1 MRVLIVGATGLIGK
15 EIVRLLSPEHEVI
28 GASRNG
34 PDQSVDLT
42 DKASIVSMYQQ
53 LGDVDAVICTAGAAK
68 FAPLESLSDD
78 DFAFSLANKLM
89 GQVNLVRC
97 SVGHV
102 VQGGS
107 LTLTSGIL
115 AQHPMAGSTAVSIV
129 NAGVEAFARS
139 AALEMK
145 GKARVNVVSPGWV
158 SETLAAMG
166 QARSAGVP
174 AEAVAQAYKRSLLE
188 NITGEVIQV
197 AKW

>member
-115 AQHPMAGSTAVSIV
+115 AQYPMAGSAAVSIV

-139 AALEMK
+139 AALELK

-174 AEAVAQAYKRSLLE
+174 AEAVAQAYKRSMLE
-188 NITGEVIQV
+188 EITGEVIQV

>member
-1 MRVLIVGATGLIGK
+1 MRILLVGATGLLGK
-15 EIVRLLSPEHEVI
+15 EIVRLLSPDHQVI

-34 PDQSVDLT
+34 PDLSVDLAYKT
-42 DKASIVSMYQQ
+42 SIVSMYQQ
-53 LGDVDAVICTAGAAK
+53 LGTIDAVICAAGAAK

-102 VQGGS
+102 TPGGS

-115 AQHPMAGSTAVSIV
+115 SLHPVTGSAVVGIV
-129 NAGVEAFARS
+129 NAGVEAFVRS
-139 AALEMK
+139 AALELR

-166 QARSAGVP
+166 QAYSAGTP
-174 AEAVAQAYKRSLLE
+174 AAVVARAYRRSLVE
-188 NITGEVIQV
+188 DITGQVIPV
-197 AKW
+197 KKS

>member
-1 MRVLIVGATGLIGK
+1 MRVLIVGATGLLGK
-15 EIVRLLSPEHEVI
+15 EIVRLLSPDHQVI

-34 PDQSVDLT
+34 PDLSVDLAYKT
-42 DKASIVSMYQQ
+42 SIVSMYQQ
-53 LGDVDAVICTAGAAK
+53 LGTIDAVICAAGAAK

-102 VQGGS
+102 TPGGS

-115 AQHPMAGSTAVSIV
+115 SLHPVTGSAVVGIV
-129 NAGVEAFARS
+129 NAGVEAFVRS
-139 AALEMK
+139 AALELR

-158 SETLAAMG
+158 SETLTAMG
-166 QARSAGVP
+166 QAYSAGIPVFP
-174 AEAVAQAYKRSLLE
+174 PRWWPRR
-188 NITGEVIQV
+188 TGE
-197 AKW
+197 ASSRTSRDRSFR

>member
-15 EIVRLLSPEHEVI
+15 EIVRLLSPEHEII

-34 PDQSVDLT
+34 PDLFVDIA

-53 LGDVDAVICTAGAAK
+53 TGSVDAVICSAGAAK
-68 FAPLESLSDD
+68 FAPLESLTDD

-102 VQGGS
+102 TQGGS

-115 AQHPMAGSTAVSIV
+115 SLHPVTGSAVVGIV
-129 NAGVEAFARS
+129 NAGVEAFVRS
-139 AALEMK
+139 AALELR
-145 GKARVNVVSPGWV
+145 GTRINVVSPGWV
-158 SETLAAMG
+158 SETLAAMA
-166 QARSAGVP
+166 QAYSAGTP
-174 AEAVAQAYKRSLLE
+174 AAVVAQAYKRCLSE
-188 NITGEVIQV
+188 DITGQVIPV
-197 AKW
+197 RKA

>member
-1 MRVLIVGATGLIGK
+1 MRVLIVGATGLLGK
-15 EIVRLLSPEHEVI
+15 EIVRLLSPEHQVI

-34 PDQSVDLT
+34 PDLSVDLT

-53 LGDVDAVICTAGAAK
+53 LGNVDAVICAAGAAK

-89 GQVNLVRC
+89 GQVNVVRC

-102 VQGGS
+102 AQGGS

-115 AQHPMAGSTAVSIV
+115 SLHPVTGSAVVGIV
-129 NAGVEAFARS
+129 NAGVEAFVRS
-139 AALEMK
+139 AALELR

-174 AEAVAQAYKRSLLE
+174 AAAVAQAYRRSLVE
-188 NITGEVIQV
+188 DITGEVIQV

>member
-15 EIVRLLSPEHEVI
+15 EIVRLLSPEHEII

-34 PDQSVDLT
+34 PDLFVDIA

-53 LGDVDAVICTAGAAK
+53 VRAVDAVICAAGAAK
-68 FAPLESLSDD
+68 FAPLESLTDE
-78 DFAFSLANKLM
+78 DFGFSLANKLM

-102 VQGGS
+102 TQGGS

-115 AQHPMAGSTAVSIV
+115 SLHPVTGSAVVGIV
-129 NAGVEAFARS
+129 NAGVEAFVRS
-139 AALEMK
+139 AALELR
-145 GKARVNVVSPGWV
+145 GTRINVVSPGWV

-166 QARSAGVP
+166 QAYSAGTP
-174 AEAVAQAYKRSLLE
+174 AAVVAQAYKRSLVE
-188 NITGEVIQV
+188 NITGQVIPV
-197 AKW
+197 RKA

>member
-1 MRVLIVGATGLIGK
+1 MRILLVGATGLLGK
-15 EIVRLLSPEHEVI
+15 EIVRLLSPEHQVF

-34 PDQSVDLT
+34 PDLSVDLAE
-42 DKASIVSMYQQ
+42 KASIVSMYQQ
-53 LGDVDAVICTAGAAK
+53 LGTVDAVICVAGEVK

-102 VQGGS
+102 TQGGS

-115 AQHPMAGSTAVSIV
+115 SLHPVTGSAIVGIV
-129 NAGVEAFARS
+129 NAGVEAFVRS
-139 AALEMK
+139 AALELT

-166 QARSAGVP
+166 QAYSAGTP
-174 AEAVAQAYKRSLLE
+174 AAVVAQAYKRSLVE
-188 NITGEVIQV
+188 DITGQVIPV
-197 AKW
+197 KKS

>member
-1 MRVLIVGATGLIGK
+1 MRVLIVGATGLLGK
-15 EIVRLLSPEHEVI
+15 EVVRMLSPEHQVI
-28 GASRNG
+28 RASRSG
-34 PDQSVDLT
+34 PDLSVDLT
-42 DKASIVSMYQQ
+42 DKASIVSMYQR
-53 LGDVDAVICTAGAAK
+53 LGTVDAVICVAGAAK
-68 FAPLESLSDD
+68 FAPLETLSDD

-89 GQVNLVRC
+89 GQVNLVRRA
-97 SVGHV
+97 VGHI

-115 AQHPMAGSTAVSIV
+115 AQHPMTGSAAVSIV
-129 NAGVEAFARS
+129 NAGIEAFGRS
-139 AALEMK
+139 AALELR

-174 AEAVAQAYKRSLLE
+174 AEAVAQAYKRCLLE
-188 NITGEVIQV
+188 DITGEVIQV

>member
-1 MRVLIVGATGLIGK
+1 MRVLIIGATGLLGK
-15 EIVRLLSPEHEVI
+15 EVARLLSPEHKVI
-28 GASRNG
+28 GATRNG
-34 PDQSVDLT
+34 PDMTVDLT

-53 LGDVDAVICTAGAAK
+53 LGTVDAVICTAGSAK
-68 FAPLESLSDD
+68 FAPLETLTDD

-97 SVGHV
+97 AVGHV

-115 AQHPMAGSTAVSIV
+115 AQHPMAGSAAVSIV
-129 NAGVEAFARS
+129 NAGIDAFGRS
-139 AALEMK
+139 AALELK

-174 AEAVAQAYKRSLLE
+174 AEAVAQTYKRCLLE
-188 NITGEVIQV
+188 DITGEVIQV
-197 AKW
+197 VKW

>member
-1 MRVLIVGATGLIGK
+1 MRVLIVGATGLLGK
-15 EIVRLLSPEHEVI
+15 EIVHLLSPEHQVI
-28 GASRNG
+28 GASRTG
-34 PDQSVDLT
+34 SDLSVDLT
-42 DKASIVSMYQQ
+42 DKTSIASMYRQ
-53 LGDVDAVICTAGAAK
+53 LGTVDAVICAAGAAK

-97 SVGHV
+97 AVGHV

-115 AQHPMAGSTAVSIV
+115 AQHPIAGSAAVSIV
-129 NAGVEAFARS
+129 NAGIEAFGRS
-139 AALEMK
+139 AALELK
-145 GKARVNVVSPGWV
+145 GNARVNVVSPGWV

-174 AEAVAQAYKRSLLE
+174 AQAVAQAYKRSLLE
-188 NITGEVIQV
+188 DITGEVIQV

>member
-15 EIVRLLSPEHEVI
+15 EIVRLVSPEHEVI

-34 PDQSVDLT
+34 PDLFVDVA

-53 LGDVDAVICTAGAAK
+53 IGSVDAVICAAGAAK
-68 FAPLESLSDD
+68 FAPLESLTDE

-102 VQGGS
+102 TQGGS

-115 AQHPMAGSTAVSIV
+115 SLHPVTGSAVVGIV
-129 NAGVEAFARS
+129 NAGVEAFVRS
-139 AALEMK
+139 AALELR
-145 GKARVNVVSPGWV
+145 GIRINVVSPGWV

-166 QARSAGVP
+166 QASSAGTP
-174 AEAVAQAYKRSLLE
+174 AAVVAQAYKRSLVE
-188 NITGEVIQV
+188 NITGQVIPV
-197 AKW
+197 RKA